1 MADRLTLDVA
11 PRETLRKG
19 NKALRREGT
28 VPVHVY
34 GHGVDSQSLQ
44 APERELRHVLR
55 QAGSTGLIELTVGG
69 KTDNVMVRHVQR
81 HPVNGRLIHVDLLHV
96 RMDQP
101 IKARIPLVFVG
112 DAAGVTV
119 HDGVLQ
125 HLVEAVNV
133 EGLPADLPHNIEVDI
148 SGLADID
155 AALHVRDLVA
165 PGRITIIDDPEEL
178 VVKIQPPRRAEEE
191 APAEEAG
198 AEAAAEGAPAAE
210 AEAPAAASEEAA
222 AESA

>member
-1 MADRLTLDVA
+1 MADRLTLDAA

-28 VPVHVY
+28 VPLHVF

-55 QAGSTGLIELTVGG
+55 QAGTSALIELTVDG
-69 KTDNVMVRHVQR
+69 KKDNVMVRHVQR

-96 RMDQP
+96 RMDQT

-112 DAAGVTV
+112 EAEGVTL

-148 SGLADID
+148 SGLAELD
-155 AALHVRDLVA
+155 ATLHVRDLVA

-178 VVKIQPPRRAEEE
+178 VAKVQPPRK
-191 APAEEAG
+191 AEEA
-198 AEAAAEGAPAAE
+198 AAPSEEAAAEGAPAAE
-210 AEAPAAASEEAA
+210 AAAPAAEAA
-222 AESA
+222 AASQGDASA